1 MADVRRIYVEKKDAF
16 AVKAKEL
23 QEDLK
28 NYLGIYD
35 RQLKSW
41 NILDK
46 QGERTSAY
54 EGELYRIA
62 VHTAP
67 CRGLDEKVYQV
78 VFQENKSYL
87 AEING
92 GKISRLVMEL
102 TDKDATL
109 YAYADLYKYVDR
121 EGRLYLADNDNLRL
135 YCYDENKTV
144 KETEVPGMVYGI
156 LQKKE
161 GEDVCWYGLDAEK
174 NPVVKKVS
182 DGKTVA
188 ENLKGIGTEY
198 QAVMAE
204 DGSIYFAD
212 TQNLWKYTDGTL
224 QKIFAFVQ
232 NDYLLQ
238 KVWSMECTEQGDLEL
253 LVKMDSELVA
263 LTMHREDSLPRK
275 KEIVLADDT
284 MSLPMKKLIARFNRQ
299 NKEYY
304 VTYRV
309 PEEGQESADFRQA
322 VNLELSNGKG
332 PDMLSSGL
340 ILSPEDYV
348 EKGYLAS
355 VDALIA
361 DPEQFGSGVLED
373 QKIGDTLYGIPYECS
388 FFLSSYRMEDLGDR
402 TAITLPEFTELV
414 ENSDADIIEENMGGV
429 DLLVYYILYDND
441 DTTYIDWEEG
451 KSHLDSEEFLRML
464 EFAEKYA
471 DRDNTDKKAFAM
483 SSSMTDISAI
493 KTIYSSFRGNASM
506 IGFPCKDGNGIYVS
520 TNAVYKNAATK
531 NPGGVDTFLR
541 FLISEREQ
549 ERYGMYSSR
558 DMIKDGYGSVTLGKF
573 PVRKDAYQ
581 KKVTKEVRE
590 SYQND
595 LYGTQI
601 PYTDEMTDWI
611 YFIRDHAK
619 PDNPHI
625 YAVYRILLDELTPYF
640 DGSISAKEA
649 AERLQN
655 RVQLYLNER

>member
-1 MADVRRIYVEKKDAF
+1 MAASLAFLAGCGGKGDGSSAELTQRAGVEDLGIYYSVEEESFLNPLDLLPLETGEFGERDSAF
-16 AVKAKEL
+16 LTKEYIVYHTYTND
-23 QEDLK
+23 QTYDNLK

-275 KEIVLADDT
+275 KELVLADDT

-309 PEEGQESADFRQA
+309 
-322 VNLELSNGKG
+322 LK
-332 PDMLSSGL
+332 
-340 ILSPEDYV
+340 
-348 EKGYLAS
+348 
-355 VDALIA
+355 
-361 DPEQFGSGVLED
+361 
-373 QKIGDTLYGIPYECS
+373 
-388 FFLSSYRMEDLGDR
+388 
-402 TAITLPEFTELV
+402 
-414 ENSDADIIEENMGGV
+414 
-429 DLLVYYILYDND
+429 
-441 DTTYIDWEEG
+441 
-451 KSHLDSEEFLRML
+451 
-464 EFAEKYA
+464 
-471 DRDNTDKKAFAM
+471 
-483 SSSMTDISAI
+483 
-493 KTIYSSFRGNASM
+493 
-506 IGFPCKDGNGIYVS
+506 
-520 TNAVYKNAATK
+520 
-531 NPGGVDTFLR
+531 
-541 FLISEREQ
+541 
-549 ERYGMYSSR
+549 
-558 DMIKDGYGSVTLGKF
+558 
-573 PVRKDAYQ
+573 
-581 KKVTKEVRE
+581 
-590 SYQND
+590 
-595 LYGTQI
+595 
-601 PYTDEMTDWI
+601 
-611 YFIRDHAK
+611 
-619 PDNPHI
+619 
-625 YAVYRILLDELTPYF
+625 
-640 DGSISAKEA
+640 
-649 AERLQN
+649 
-655 RVQLYLNER
+655 